1 LYFDRFDICLAY
13 WAYATHWHGGQFS
26 DTYAI
31 FGRLERMGFR
41 PGCRSDRPA
50 DLGDNAREIYR
61 QLVVKF
67 CGLHRTGP
75 NRKLP
80 ATS

>member
-1 LYFDRFDICLAY
+1 MILLYFDRFDVCLAY
-13 WAYATHWHGGQFS
+13 WAYATHWHAGQFS

-41 PGCRSDRPA
+41 PGCQSDRPA

-67 CGLHRTGP
+67 CGLHRTG
-75 NRKLP
+75 R
-80 ATS
+80 